1 MDTPNSIIDL
11 WPDAEQ
17 FARDVGLSDKSY
29 VRVMRH
35 RNRIPRV
42 WWPDLIAAASRRGI
56 RLTKDTLYRVHGLTP
71 PAKPSRR
78 RA

>member
-1 MDTPNSIIDL
+1 MLTPVTIINL
-11 WPDAEQ
+11 WPSAEQ
-17 FARDVGLSDKSY
+17 FARDLGLGSKDY

-42 WWPDLIAAASRRGI
+42 WWPDLIRAARKRRLPVTRDALLEAHKAAG
-56 RLTKDTLYRVHGLTP
+56 KP
-71 PAKPSRR
+71 APAKR